1 MSKRSFTLLVIPD
14 TPHLKAVQL
23 DMSYLMFWLIVLVF
37 FGSFGG
43 IGYLLY
49 DFHNSDQSNNIIARN
64 LERRQQMSILN
75 QELTVLERRMLHLI
89 TSSTEEPIP
98 VPDSNENLMTYQMRL
113 ERLRSQAELFTP
125 ILLKRVDAVH
135 ESMERSKAIPTRW
148 PVEGIL
154 TSPYGYRASP
164 TTGKWT
170 FHKGIDIAAKRGTS
184 IVSPKKGVVVVAEY
198 QSGYGNYIEIDHG
211 YGIRT
216 RYGHASKLLKRVG
229 SNIQEGEAI
238 ALVGSTGRSTGPHL
252 HYEIRID
259 GVSVDPQKHLEE
271 VEP

>member
-14 TPHLKAVQL
+14 TPHLKAIQL
-23 DMSYLMFWLIVLVF
+23 DMSYFMFWLILLVF
-37 FGSFGG
+37 LGSFGG

-49 DFHNSDQSNNIIARN
+49 DFHNTDQSHNIIARN
-64 LERRQQMSILN
+64 LQRRQQMSMLN
-75 QELTVLERRMLHLI
+75 QELAVLERRMLHLI

-135 ESMERSKAIPTRW
+135 ESMERIKAIPTSW
-148 PVEGIL
+148 PLEGIL
-154 TSPYGYRASP
+154 TSPYGYRSSP

-184 IVSPKKGVVVVAEY
+184 IISPKKGIVVVAEY

-229 SNIQEGEAI
+229 SNVQEGEAI

-259 GVSVDPQKHLEE
+259 GVSVDPQKHLEMT
-271 VEP
+271 EP

>member
-1 MSKRSFTLLVIPD
+1 MTHLVSKSSE
-14 TPHLKAVQL
+14 A
-23 DMSYLMFWLIVLVF
+23 
-37 FGSFGG
+37 
-43 IGYLLY
+43 
-49 DFHNSDQSNNIIARN
+49 NIS
-64 LERRQQMSILN
+64 EPKVN
-75 QELTVLERRMLHLI
+75 QGM
-89 TSSTEEPIP
+89 
-98 VPDSNENLMTYQMRL
+98 MTYQTRL

-125 ILLKRVDAVH
+125 ILLKKVDALH
-135 ESMERSKAIPTRW
+135 EHMERSKAIPTRW

-154 TSPYGYRASP
+154 TSPYGYRSSP
-164 TTGKWT
+164 TSGKWT

-184 IVSPKKGVVVVAEY
+184 IRTPKKGIVVVSEY

-229 SNIQEGEAI
+229 SNVKEGEAI

-259 GVSVDPQKHLEE
+259 GVSIDPQQHLEKI
-271 VEP
+271 EP

>member
-23 DMSYLMFWLIVLVF
+23 DMSYAMFWLIILVF

-49 DFHNSDQSNNIIARN
+49 DFHNTDQSYNIIARN
-64 LERRQQMSILN
+64 LHRRQQMSELN
-75 QELTVLERRMLHLI
+75 QELALLERRMGHLI
-89 TSSTEEPIP
+89 STSTQEAIS
-98 VPDSNENLMTYQMRL
+98 VSKSNQGMMNYQTRL
-113 ERLRSQAELFTP
+113 ERIRSQAELFTP
-125 ILLKRVDAVH
+125 ILLKKVDAVH
-135 ESMERSKAIPTRW
+135 EHMERTKSIPTRW

-154 TSPYGYRASP
+154 TSAYGYRSSP
-164 TTGKWT
+164 TSGKWT
-170 FHKGIDIAAKRGTS
+170 FHKGIDIAARRGTS
-184 IVSPKKGVVVVAEY
+184 IVSPQKGIVVVSEY
-198 QSGYGNYIEIDHG
+198 QSGYGNYVEIDHG

-229 SNIQEGEAI
+229 SNVKEGEAV

-259 GVSVDPQKHLEE
+259 GVSVDPQQHLEAL
-271 VEP
+271 EP